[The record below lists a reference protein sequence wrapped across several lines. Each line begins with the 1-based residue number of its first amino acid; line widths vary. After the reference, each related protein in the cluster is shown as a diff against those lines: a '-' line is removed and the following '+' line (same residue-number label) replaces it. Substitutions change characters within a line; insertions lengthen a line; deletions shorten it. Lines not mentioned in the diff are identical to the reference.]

1 MPPSEN
7 APPPEV
13 PPPGRRSSE
22 VPRPETPSSASSG
35 AWSSDAPPSKSP
47 SPTGPAPAPP
57 PASWQIYSGSRTP
70 HDGITR
76 LPAPP
81 PWRTFKGGPPLPTP
95 PGDSGN
101 QHAAVSYRPSAD
113 AVRQVNAALYL
124 RRPLLVTGAPGTGK
138 SSLAYAVAHELG
150 LGKVLHWPITSRVTL
165 RDGLYAY
172 DPLTRLY
179 AAERARHDGTR
190 GDASQGCAGQGPAGD
205 GPVGDDI
212 GDYLRLGPLGTA
224 LLPFARPRVLLVD
237 EIDKSDIDLPN
248 DLLTIFEKGSYE
260 LVELARRAAPTARVM
275 TADSTKDRVEIRDG
289 TVTCRA
295 FPLVVMTSNGEREF
309 PPAFL
314 RRCVTVDLKQPAT
327 LDELTAIVR
336 EHLGPVVG
344 DGTGV
349 LPVGVQDV
357 IQRFF
362 DRRSGG
368 LLANDQL
375 LNAIYM
381 CHHAAFTEPPESV
394 ARLADQVM
402 PFLTAEA
409 ARSDDA

>member
-1 MPPSEN
+1 MSET
-7 APPPEV
+7 A
-13 PPPGRRSSE
+13 
-22 VPRPETPSSASSG
+22 ETAG
-35 AWSSDAPPSKSP
+35 ATATSH
-47 SPTGPAPAPP
+47 
-57 PASWQIYSGSRTP
+57 WQIYTGSRVP
-70 HDGITR
+70 HEGIEA

-81 PWRTFKGGPPLPTP
+81 PWRTFTGGPALPVP

-101 QHAAVSYRPSAD
+101 PHAAVSYRPGED

-150 LGKVLHWPITSRVTL
+150 LGKVLHWPITSRVAL
-165 RDGLYAY
+165 RDGLYEY

-179 AAERARHDGTR
+179 AAERARGD
-190 GDASQGCAGQGPAGD
+190 GDAG
-205 GPVGDDI
+205 VGDDI

-224 LLPFARPRVLLVD
+224 LLPYERPRVLLVD

-260 LVELARRAAPTARVM
+260 LVELARRAAPTAKVM
-275 TADSTKDRVEIRDG
+275 TADSTTDRVEIRDG

-295 FPLVVMTSNGEREF
+295 FPLVIMTSNGEREF

-314 RRCVTVDLKQPAT
+314 RRCVTVDLKQPASVA
-327 LDELTAIVR
+327 ELTAIVR
-336 EHLGPVVG
+336 EHLGPVLCG
-344 DGTGV
+344 EDGE
-349 LPVGVQDV
+349 LPPRTQEIID
-357 IQRFF
+357 RFF
-362 DRRSGG
+362 ERRSGG

-381 CHHAAFTEPPESV
+381 CHHASFSEEPESV
-394 ARLADQVM
+394 RKLADQVM
-402 PFLTAEA
+402 PYLSGEA
-409 ARSDDA
+409 TRHDDA